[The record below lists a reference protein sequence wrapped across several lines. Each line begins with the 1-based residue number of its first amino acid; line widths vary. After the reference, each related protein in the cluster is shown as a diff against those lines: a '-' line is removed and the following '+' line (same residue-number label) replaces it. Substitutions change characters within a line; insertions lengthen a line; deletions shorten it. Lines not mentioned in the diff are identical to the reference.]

1 LGRTWAIRTKHDHR
15 NAFIRGVRLPAGF
28 VMAFELKPLTVEKW
42 CDTFSFAVGGIF
54 SKPEPFGP
62 GRLSLLWLGF
72 RPS

>member
-1 LGRTWAIRTKHDHR
+1 
-15 NAFIRGVRLPAGF
+15 LPAGF

-42 CDTFSFAVGGIF
+42 CDTFLLAVGGIF